1 MTDNNKLWE
10 SHRIL
15 LPEVREII
23 VSRCGECRFFVQIQG
38 QEEIRCGC
46 VVTIKRY
53 RRLHQR
59 VPGRV
64 HVMELLKLAGKSGL
78 QKILEHGDPEER
90 ACGMF
95 LPRLQPPQK
104 AGTSPSKFRKSP

>member
-1 MTDNNKLWE
+1 MTDGNKLWE
-10 SHRIL
+10 SHRIV
-15 LPEVREII
+15 LPEMREII

-46 VVTIKRY
+46 VAGIERY
-53 RRLHQR
+53 RRLHRR
-59 VPGRV
+59 VPERI
-64 HVMELLKLAGKSGL
+64 HVVELLKLAGKEGL

-104 AGTSPSKFRKSP
+104 AGIFPSKFRKSP